1 MEPKSQDW
9 HRADIKSALE
19 KEVLRSEIFLVR
31 PVYHLIH
38 CTMSLPVPGRELNGL
53 LRTRWASRRKR
64 SGRRAMMICK

>member
-38 CTMSLPVPGRELNGL
+38 CTMSLPVLAE
-53 LRTRWASRRKR
+53 S
-64 SGRRAMMICK
+64 